1 MNGQILLTVEKKY
14 DITEKKLTTIDSMQ
28 NAEYT
33 NPIQLT
39 LSVAL
44 SSSNFVIF
52 PVILSLVVFCKKR
65 LPTNDLIKILKM

>member
-14 DITEKKLTTIDSMQ
+14 DITEKKLMTIDSMQ